1 MKRFFMLLICAA
13 MLMTSCA
20 GFREPQKVVIG
31 IDDGYAPIA
40 FKNER
45 NELVGFDID
54 LAKEAM
60 RRLNFDV
67 EFRPI
72 AWETKEDEL
81 SSGHIDMIWN
91 GLNITPERRKIMLF
105 SKSYMIDRQI
115 VFVKRGDDSELVV
128 KEDLAD
134 KVVGTQAGSIGEYY
148 IDKDKAL
155 KKSFRELKI
164 YHSYL
169 NALNALDDGEIDA
182 LICDEI
188 VGRYAGSNEGDKF
201 KALEITI
208 GSVTEIG
215 IGFRKDNVELRD
227 QVQDVFD
234 EMIKDGTAKQ
244 ISEQWFNADL
254 IKSRL

>member
-1 MKRFFMLLICAA
+1 MKKFLLIICAA
-13 MLMTSCA
+13 LVMTSCG

-40 FKNER
+40 FR
-45 NELVGFDID
+45 NEQNEIVGFDID
-54 LAKEAM
+54 LAQEAM
-60 RRLNFDV
+60 RRLDFDV

-72 AWETKEDEL
+72 DWNKKEEEL
-81 SSGHIDMIWN
+81 DAKRIDMIWN

-105 SKSYMIDRQI
+105 SKSYMINRQI
-115 VFVKRGDDSELVV
+115 VFVKRDDSTDLIV
-128 KEDLAD
+128 KEDLAG
-134 KVVGTQAGSIGEYY
+134 KIVGTQVGTIGEYY

-169 NALNALDDGEIDA
+169 DALDALNNGEIDA

-215 IGFRKDNVELRD
+215 IGFRKDNVELRN
-227 QVQDVFD
+227 QVQKVFD
-234 EMIKDGTAKQ
+234 EMIKDGPAKQ
-244 ISEQWFNADL
+244 ISEKWFKADL
-254 IKSRL
+254 IISRT